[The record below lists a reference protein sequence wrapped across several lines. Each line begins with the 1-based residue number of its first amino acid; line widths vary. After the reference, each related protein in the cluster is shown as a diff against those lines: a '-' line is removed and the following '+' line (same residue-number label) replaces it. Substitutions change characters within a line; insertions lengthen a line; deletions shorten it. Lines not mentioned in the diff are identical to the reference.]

1 MADILASI
9 QNPEEALSQAKKAT
23 GIGGPITV
31 FIISGLFFL
40 IALLV
45 FGKFKDFVGPIIG
58 ALAITIF
65 SMVYAFF
72 AKIPFEMLSGNR
84 GNSVY
89 NSFVASSLGS
99 VQISL
104 GLLLFSIIGFV
115 GSFFTPSVPLLSV
128 VFVLIGALV
137 LVYYALVGISI
148 ATKAYKELFKTDY
161 VVVLVAN
168 GIVSTSLTILI
179 VMMYMLIFQAL
190 VGTMMMGGFGRSL

>member
-1 MADILASI
+1 M
-9 QNPEEALSQAKKAT
+9 
-23 GIGGPITV
+23 
-31 FIISGLFFL
+31 
-40 IALLV
+40 
-45 FGKFKDFVGPIIG
+45 
-58 ALAITIF
+58 
-65 SMVYAFF
+65 
-72 AKIPFEMLSGNR
+72 
-84 GNSVY
+84 
-89 NSFVASSLGS
+89 
-99 VQISL
+99 
-104 GLLLFSIIGFV
+104 
-115 GSFFTPSVPLLSV
+115 PLLSV